1 MAKQKFN
8 EMRSL
13 LTNQKLN
20 KEKRLRL
27 CECYIWSTACYG
39 CETWTL
45 RKKES
50 SKLMV
55 FELWCYR
62 RMLKISWKEKRT
74 NEYVLEKIGRNE
86 VLMDKIKKR
95 KTRYL
100 GHLIRREGLLNVL
113 LMGKIEGKKGRG
125 RQRTMWLDNIKDWL
139 NINRVEE
146 LVEVARDRGRYRA
159 IVNRNPHGG
168 RDLD

>member
-1 MAKQKFN
+1 MAPDVSRN
-8 EMRSL
+8 VRPS
-13 LTNQKLN
+13 
-20 KEKRLRL
+20 
-27 CECYIWSTACYG
+27 
-39 CETWTL
+39 
-45 RKKES
+45 
-50 SKLMV
+50 V
-55 FELWCYR
+55 FSC
-62 RMLKISWKEKRT
+62 IFT
-74 NEYVLEKIGRNE
+74 VLFVIKYHNIFVDRFL
-86 VLMDKIKKR
+86 VMDKIKKR